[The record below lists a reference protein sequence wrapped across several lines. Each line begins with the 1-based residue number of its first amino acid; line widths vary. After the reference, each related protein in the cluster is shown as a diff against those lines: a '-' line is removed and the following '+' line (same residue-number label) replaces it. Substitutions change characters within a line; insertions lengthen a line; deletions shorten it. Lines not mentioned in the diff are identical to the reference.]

1 MGNFQPELLGRFRPA
16 LTPLEPQAAHLL
28 FTLVGRRYERGSMLA
43 TSNRSVSEWGKVL
56 NDPVVATAI
65 LDRLLHHSHVL
76 TVRGDSYRLR
86 EKRRS
91 GLLKSTTAPAQVGA
105 SA

>member
-1 MGNFQPELLGRFRPA
+1 MPRGTPPVYENDTPISQP
-16 LTPLEPQAAHLL
+16 PQRLPRQFLVAADS
-28 FTLVGRRYERGSMLA
+28 FDD
-43 TSNRSVSEWGKVL
+43 NL

-91 GLLKSTTAPAQVGA
+91 GLIKSTTAPAQVGA

>member
-1 MGNFQPELLGRFRPA
+1 
-16 LTPLEPQAAHLL
+16 
-28 FTLVGRRYERGSMLA
+28 
-43 TSNRSVSEWGKVL
+43 
-56 NDPVVATAI
+56 
-65 LDRLLHHSHVL
+65 VL

-105 SA
+105 LA